1 MELRVLGGVREIGGN
16 RILLRSPNESI
27 FLDYGKNFLREEEF
41 FQRPFMSPS
50 FSEDYLKTGLVSSLE
65 HEGLKGV
72 FISHAHQD
80 HWGYLNLLPQGIEAY
95 MGEAASKIIGANVE
109 LGYAEGILHTI
120 RTFRTGDTISLG
132 DFSIIPIHVDHS
144 VPGSYGFLVE
154 CDNIKLAYTG
164 DLRMHGPKR
173 DMTLDFMDE
182 AASMGVDALI
192 MEATKVA
199 PENDPETSIIRLLET
214 RLFYRWGMEPPK
226 RIKFELSN
234 EEEVAEGISSIFEGS
249 DSLILLETSSSDAD
263 RIRSI
268 FEAAR
273 KLSRV
278 LVMDERIAFI
288 NEAMRDTGIDGLPG
302 IGDYLLWRRKRR
314 EEGKEKPVSRERK
327 GIRGFIERF
336 EDLSGD
342 EAILQGERRGEI
354 FKEPHNFLVL
364 TSNATRFLYEIPIN
378 VKAKLEFVLSRSE
391 SFSEES
397 ALSLDRLMNWLLLY
411 GVRRYYRIHVSG
423 HMMPEQ
429 IGEFVE
435 SINPERIIPIH
446 TEHPDLFDA
455 FVPRRMRDRII
466 LPEHGKLIK
475 LS

>member
-1 MELRVLGGVREIGGN
+1 VELRILGGVREIGGN
-16 RILLRSPNESI
+16 RILLRSSNESI
-27 FLDYGKNFLREEEF
+27 LLDYGKNFLREEEF

-50 FSEDYLKTGLVSSLE
+50 FDEDYLKTGLISSLE
-65 HEGLKGV
+65 HEGLRGV

-80 HWGYLNLLPQGIEAY
+80 HWGYLNLLPQGIEAH
-95 MGEAASKIIGANVE
+95 MGEAASKIIRANVE
-109 LGYAEGILHTI
+109 LGYADEILHTI
-120 RTFRTGDTISLG
+120 RTFRTGDSISVG
-132 DFSIIPIHVDHS
+132 DFSIVPIHVDHS
-144 VPGSYGFLVE
+144 VPGSYGFLIE
-154 CDNIKLAYTG
+154 CGNIKLAYTG
-164 DLRMHGPKR
+164 DLRMHGPRR
-173 DMTLDFMDE
+173 DMTLDFINE

-199 PENDPETSIIRLLET
+199 PENDPETSIIRLLEA
-214 RLFYRWGMEPPK
+214 RLFYRWGVEPPK
-226 RIKFELSN
+226 RIKFELSS
-234 EEEVAEGISSIFEGS
+234 EGEVTERIRSVCDGS

-263 RIRSI
+263 RIRSV

-288 NEAMRDTGIDGLPG
+288 NEEMRGAGIDGLPG
-302 IGDYLLWRRKRR
+302 IGEYLLWRRKRR
-314 EEGKEKPVSRERK
+314 GEGVSSRER
-327 GIRGFIERF
+327 RGMKKFIERF

-342 EAILQGERRGEI
+342 EAIIQGERRAEI

-378 VKAKLEFVLSRSE
+378 VKVKLDFILSRSE

-423 HMMPEQ
+423 HMAPEQ
-429 IGEFVE
+429 MSEFVE
-435 SINPERIIPIH
+435 SINPGRIIPIH

-455 FVPRRMRDRII
+455 FVPRRMRDRLI
-466 LPEHGKLIK
+466 LPEYGKLIK